1 MKSITRVPVLLFFI
15 GTLFACVSPKQI
27 VNFREDKDADTTLV
41 SAIADSHY
49 IAIIQP
55 SDLLNIYVASASP
68 EASRYFNF
76 SERPEDQNSLAN
88 SYLVD
93 VQGKIRLPLFGDI
106 SVAGLSSV
114 QARDTVTRKL
124 EKYLVNP
131 SVKLTIRNF
140 RVTVLGEVAHPGVLT
155 VQNERITLPE
165 ALAMAG
171 DMTVYSSRDNVLIV
185 REENGKKSYGTVD
198 LNSREL
204 FTSDYYYL
212 HANDIVY
219 IEPLKTKKAMAENW
233 YRILP
238 IVFSGISLMLAA
250 LAVVK

>member
-1 MKSITRVPVLLFFI
+1 MKSLKRISLSLFFL

-27 VNFREDKDADTTLV
+27 VSFREEKMIDTTAATVL
-41 SAIADSHY
+41 ADSHY
-49 IAIIQP
+49 VAIIQP
-55 SDLLNIYVASASP
+55 SDLLNIYVTSASS
-68 EASRYFNF
+68 EASSYFNF

-93 VQGKIRLPLFGDI
+93 VLGNIRLPLVGDI
-106 SVAGLSSV
+106 AVAGLTSIA
-114 QARDTVTRKL
+114 ARDTVTQKL
-124 EKYLVNP
+124 KKYLLNP

-140 RVTVLGEVAHPGVLT
+140 RVTVLGEIARPGVVT
-155 VQNERITLPE
+155 VQNERITLTE
-165 ALAMAG
+165 ALAMSG
-171 DMTVYSSRDNVLIV
+171 DMTVYSRRDNVLII
-185 REENGKKSYGTVD
+185 REVNGKKSYGQVD

-204 FTSDYYYL
+204 FTSEYYYL

-219 IEPLKTKKAMAENW
+219 VEPLKTKKAMAENW

-238 IVFSGISLMLAA
+238 IIFSGISLMLAA